1 MSLLPSSQP
10 DALWLN
16 VSPALQKFD
25 RLLLNQLAQHAAIAH
40 WQYCQSQDEAV
51 SLEIALMLLHDYLKQ
66 GDRPLHLLGH
76 GISGALAL
84 LYARRHPERVR
95 SLTLL
100 SVGVYPLVDW
110 QAHYYSR
117 FLTLPCG
124 RETVLAQMVPTLF
137 GRQSWQMTQDLI
149 QFLEKDLHNSLSPHT
164 LYQRASL
171 FPGGVPVPLLVC
183 GGAEDPIIDPNALN
197 GWQPWLKDG
206 DFFSKDETG
215 WTPPGDRLWS
225 CPGGRYFFHYHFPQL
240 TAEQIMRFWQSFSHA
255 TLQNT
260 ALETLSSS

>member
-1 MSLLPSSQP
+1 MSSLP

-25 RLLLNQLAQHAAIAH
+25 RPLLKQLAKYAAIAH
-40 WQYCQSQDEAV
+40 WQYCQTQDEAV
-51 SLEIALMLLHDYLKQ
+51 SLETALVLLHDYLKQ
-66 GDRPLHLLGH
+66 GDRPVHLLGH
-76 GISGALAL
+76 GISGALAM

-117 FLTLPCG
+117 FALLPCS

-137 GRQSWQMTQDLI
+137 GRQSWQTTQDLI
-149 QFLEKDLHNSLSPHT
+149 RLLEKDLDNSLSPHT
-164 LYQRASL
+164 LYRRASL

-183 GGAEDPIIDPNALN
+183 GGAEDAIIDSNALD
-197 GWQPWLKDG
+197 GWWPWFKDSG
-206 DFFSKDETG
+206 FFPKDEAG
-215 WTPPGDRLWS
+215 WIPPGDRLWR
-225 CPGGRYFFHYHFPQL
+225 CPGGRYFFHYHFPQS
-240 TAEQIMRFWQSFSHA
+240 TAEQIVGFWQSFSRA
-255 TLQNT
+255 VMQP
-260 ALETLSSS
+260 AECEILSAG

>member
-1 MSLLPSSQP
+1 MSSSP

-16 VSPALQKFD
+16 ASPALQKFD
-25 RLLLNQLAQHAAIAH
+25 RPLLRHLAQHGAIAH
-40 WQYCQSQDEAV
+40 WRYCQSQDEAV
-51 SLEIALMLLHDYLKQ
+51 SMATALVLLHDYLKQ
-66 GDRPLHLLGH
+66 GDRPVHLLGH

-117 FLTLPCG
+117 FALLPCS

-137 GRQSWQMTQDLI
+137 GRQSWQVTQELI
-149 QFLEKDLHNSLSPHT
+149 QLLEKDLDNSLSPHT
-164 LYQRASL
+164 LYRRASL

-183 GGAEDPIIDPNALN
+183 GGSEDAIIDPNALE
-197 GWQPWLKDG
+197 GWRPWLKDEG
-206 DFFSKDETG
+206 FFPKDEAK
-215 WTPPGDRLWS
+215 WTLPGDRLWQ
-225 CPGGRYFFHYHFPQL
+225 CPGGRYFFHYHFPQS
-240 TAEQIMRFWQSFSHA
+240 TAEQILDFWQSFSRVPA
-255 TLQNT
+255 QYPAFET
-260 ALETLSSS
+260 ASTG